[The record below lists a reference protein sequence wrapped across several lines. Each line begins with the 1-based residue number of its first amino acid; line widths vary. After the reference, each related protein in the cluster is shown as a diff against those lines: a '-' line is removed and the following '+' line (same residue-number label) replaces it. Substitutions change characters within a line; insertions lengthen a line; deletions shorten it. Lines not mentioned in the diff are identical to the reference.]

1 MALLQLHE
9 QRSVSDPEIL
19 GIFDWV
25 TEMEGQVPNHFLLEL
40 NFPEFMK
47 AKLGAT
53 RVLWESG
60 ELSQETIQHVGI
72 LVSRANGCAYCTG
85 AFCTILGHGLKA
97 SDAYVQELA
106 ADGIS
111 AVREAELR
119 VVLDFALKVNDAPRS
134 IDGNDVDALKGLG
147 LTDKGVVQLVHL
159 VSDFAAYN
167 RLNLAL
173 KTDYDYASF
182 GQGSAEEAS

>member
-1 MALLQLHE
+1 MALLKLHE
-9 QRSVSDPEIL
+9 QSSISDPEIL
-19 GIFDWV
+19 GIFEWV
-25 TEMEGQVPNHFLLEL
+25 TEMEGKVPNHFLLEL

-53 RVLWESG
+53 KVLWESG
-60 ELSQETIQHVGI
+60 ELSPETIQHVGI

-106 ADGIS
+106 AEGIS
-111 AVREAELR
+111 AVEEAELKI
-119 VVLDFALKVNDAPRS
+119 VLDFALKVNDEPRA
-134 IDGNDVDALKGLG
+134 IDQSDIDALKGTG
-147 LTDKGVVQLVHL
+147 LTDKGVLQLVHL

-173 KTDYDYASF
+173 KTDYDYANF
-182 GQGSAEEAS
+182 GPATD

>member
-1 MALLQLHE
+1 MALLKLHE
-9 QRSVSDPEIL
+9 QSSISDPEIL
-19 GIFDWV
+19 GIFEWV
-25 TEMEGQVPNHFLLEL
+25 TEMEGKVPNHFLLEL

-53 RVLWESG
+53 KVLWESG

-85 AFCTILGHGLKA
+85 AFCTILGYGLNA
-97 SDAYVQELA
+97 SEAYVQELA
-106 ADGIS
+106 AEGIS
-111 AVREAELR
+111 AVKEAELK
-119 VVLDFALKVNDAPRS
+119 VVLDFALKVNDEPRS
-134 IDGNDVDALKGLG
+134 IDQDDIDALKGTG
-147 LTDKGVVQLVHL
+147 LTDKGVLQLVHL

-173 KTDYDYASF
+173 KTDYDYANF
-182 GQGSAEEAS
+182 GPATDQPTG